1 MLQLTRAIATAFTVA
16 AVTLPSLAQAQAL
29 PSATEIFDRH
39 VQEIGGK
46 DAVLAISSIRQKGT
60 LELAAMGI
68 TADVTMAMA
77 RPNKSS
83 MIMAIPG
90 LGEIQQGFNGEVAW
104 ENNPMAGPRIA
115 EGEELETRKAAA
127 GFSESFGIYD
137 PARYESVQVLEKT
150 TFAGEEAYKIE
161 LKRKVGPA
169 VLSYFSVASGL
180 FIGSQTSVV
189 SPMGTIEVNAV
200 AGDYKTFGKI
210 RMPTKLMQSQSGQDI
225 TITFTDITFDTVTD
239 DAFALPPAIQALV
252 KKP

>member
-1 MLQLTRAIATAFTVA
+1 MLHLTRAFATALTVL
-16 AVTLPSLAQAQAL
+16 AVTLPSVAGAQAL

-39 VQEIGGK
+39 VREIGGK
-46 DAVLAISSIRQKGT
+46 DAVLAISSVRQKGT
-60 LELAAMGI
+60 LEMAAMGI

-77 RPNKSS
+77 RPNKST
-83 MIMAIPG
+83 MTMAIPG

-127 GFSESFGIYD
+127 GFAEAFGIYD
-137 PARYESVQVLEKT
+137 PSKYASVTVLERA
-150 TFAGEEAYKIE
+150 TFAGEEAYKVE
-161 LKRKVGPA
+161 LKRSVGPT

-200 AGDYKTFGKI
+200 AGDYKTFGKLK
-210 RMPTKLMQSQSGQDI
+210 MPTRLTQSQAGQDI
-225 TITFTDITFDTVTD
+225 TITFTDITFDTVAQ